1 MCSEQLC
8 SILLIILI
16 FIIIDKLLRVKGN
29 GNWGSHVPI
38 LATILNHTTGNILEL
53 GSGYYS
59 TPIIHQYASKDR
71 KILTIDSDC
80 NWINKFKTLF
90 NSSYHEFYCNNTFKH
105 NLTINELLYHTS
117 PHLID
122 SAYEDKYYSNSNFDV
137 VFVDH
142 SPGYR
147 RHKDIIQMRKNSK
160 IIIVHDTDDTI
171 INRLVFGHEM
181 QDLFKTFKYVF
192 RSKNLK
198 PQTTVLSD
206 TFDVKK
212 LLESYNF

>member
-16 FIIIDKLLRVKGN
+16 IIIINKLLRTNGN

-38 LATILNHTTGNILEL
+38 LATILNHTSGDILEL

-59 TPIIHQYASKDR
+59 TSIIHQYATENR
-71 KILTIDSDC
+71 KVLTIESDC
-80 NWINKFKTLF
+80 EWIRKLQTLF
-90 NSSYHEFYCNNTFKH
+90 TSPYHKFYCNNTFKQ
-105 NLTINELLYHTS
+105 NLTINELLYRIS
-117 PHLID
+117 PYLVD
-122 SAYEDKYYSNSNFDV
+122 TAYEDKYYSNNKFDV

-142 SPGYR
+142 APNYR
-147 RHKDIIQMRKNSK
+147 RHKDIIQMRKNSN

-171 INRLVFGHEM
+171 
-181 QDLFKTFKYVF
+181 FKTFKYVF